1 MLWTSLA
8 GAVLL
13 LLVAG
18 HLRTWLD
25 SIDTS
30 E

>member
-8 GAVLL
+8 GAALL

-18 HLRTWLD
+18 HLRAWLD
-25 SIDTS
+25 GIDTAD
-30 E
+30 